1 MVRLNFHVF
10 EDLDFDFL
18 IGHPIKTLLKDVP
31 KEGYL
36 NIKLG
41 KDTLHIPID
50 RALKCSVEDPPIL
63 EPIEKIMATS
73 VLETFESD
81 LEKDIEGNPEEVIET
96 DEDSNETFELPEAKK
111 PSRPPIELKPL
122 PSGLRYAL
130 LNSDVES
137 PMIISDKTL

>member
-1 MVRLNFHVF
+1 MSFWHDDVKVQLNVHVF
-10 EDLDFDFL
+10 EDLNFDFL
-18 IGHPIKTLLKDVP
+18 IGHPTKTLLKDVP

-81 LEKDIEGNPEEVIET
+81 LEKDIEGNPEEDIET
-96 DEDSNETFELPEAKK
+96 DEDSNETFKLPEA
-111 PSRPPIELKPL
+111 EKPL
-122 PSGLRYAL
+122 DPQLS
-130 LNSDVES
+130 
-137 PMIISDKTL
+137 